1 MKEYLDELL
10 KSLKYD
16 SLYPP
21 QELALSKGV
30 MNGNNV
36 LVTTPTSSGKT
47 LIGLMGMI
55 NILNKGKK
63 VVYLTPLKALA
74 TEKFNEFKVITD
86 LSCFRNRRVNIG
98 ISTGDYDSS
107 GSELVDKDVIILTN
121 EKMDSILRHDPNWIY
136 DVGLFIIDEIHLLTE
151 RERGPTLEIILTKI
165 KLMPQKPQII
175 GISATVS
182 NSDEV
187 AEWLTCEPIQS
198 NWRPT
203 ELIEGVYNYG
213 KVTMNDGTNYDID
226 NIGISDNSTSAITS
240 LAMDSITNDGG
251 QSLVFAETRKR
262 TVSLA
267 KKTSEIV
274 AKFLDKTSIK
284 LAQKTGVEIL
294 KEGDDTELNRTL
306 SSTVAKG
313 VGFHHAGLGAKSRQ
327 IVEKAFRNG
336 IVKILFA
343 TPTLAAGVNLPARR
357 VIITSIFRY
366 DYQYGGNV
374 PMSVLQYKQ
383 ICGRAGR
390 PAYDKYGEAI
400 IIADSRT
407 NPEDLYNH
415 FVLGVPEPIV
425 SQLMDERALRVHVLG
440 VIASKPKM
448 LKSEL
453 LYFFEQ
459 TFLSKYQGNQI
470 ISFEIESLL
479 TYLRDEKLIIM
490 RNDLLFATKF
500 GKRISLLYIDPKT
513 GIQFKNNLDTY
524 SGNKHNI
531 HDINSNKHENNVINF
546 LYWICDCYDFYPKLT
561 LRQNETEYFQ
571 RLFQKH
577 KLGSYGLSNIDY
589 TLKNLVILLEWIDES
604 SEANLNEKI
613 GVEPGDLHR
622 MVETTYWLLYCLYE
636 IAKLIERKDLLPEIN
651 ILRLRIRHGVKSEL
665 IPLIQLEGI
674 GRIRARSLYR
684 AGITDVAMIE
694 KISESKL
701 GSIPKIGV
709 KLARKLKSQI
719 KN

>member
-1 MKEYLDELL
+1 MKEYLQELL
-10 KSLKYD
+10 RLLNYD

-30 MNGNNV
+30 MNGNNI

-74 TEKFNEFKVITD
+74 TEKLNEFKIIQN
-86 LSCFRNRRVNIG
+86 LSCFKNRKINIA
-98 ISTGDYDSS
+98 ISTGDYDSY
-107 GSELVDKDVIILTN
+107 GTELIDKDIIILTN
-121 EKMDSILRHDPNWIY
+121 EKMDSILRHDANWIF

-182 NSDEV
+182 NSDDV
-187 AEWLTCEPIQS
+187 ADWLRCEQIQS
-198 NWRPT
+198 KWRPT

-213 KVTMNDGTNYDID
+213 KVTMNNGTAFEID
-226 NIGISDNSTSAITS
+226 NLGVVDNSTSGIIS

-267 KKTSEIV
+267 KKTSETV
-274 AKFLDKTSIK
+274 SKFLDKSSK
-284 LAQKTGVEIL
+284 LSAHKIGVEIL
-294 KEGDDTELNRTL
+294 KQGDDTELNRTL
-306 SSTVAKG
+306 SSTVTKG
-313 VGFHHAGLGAKSRQ
+313 VGFHHAGLGIKSRQ
-327 IVEKAFRNG
+327 IVENAFRNG
-336 IVKILFA
+336 IIKILFA

-357 VIITSIFRY
+357 VVITSIFRY
-366 DYQYGGNV
+366 DYEYGGNI
-374 PMSVLQYKQ
+374 PLSILQYKQ
-383 ICGRAGR
+383 LCGRAGR

-415 FVLGVPEPIV
+415 FVLGEPEPIV
-425 SQLMDERALRVHVLG
+425 SQLMNERALRVHVIG
-440 VIASKPKM
+440 VIASRPKI

-453 LYFFEQ
+453 LYFFEE
-459 TFLSKYQGNQI
+459 TFLSKYHGNESI
-470 ISFEIESLL
+470 IFEIDSLL
-479 TYLRDEKLIIM
+479 QYLSDEGLIIM
-490 RNDLLFATKF
+490 RNELLIATKF

-513 GIQFKNNLDTY
+513 GIHFKKNLDNY
-524 SGNKHNI
+524 
-531 HDINSNKHENNVINF
+531 NSNKINDGTNF
-546 LYWICDCYDFYPKLT
+546 LHWICDSYDFYPKLT
-561 LRQNETEYFQ
+561 LRQNEIEYFE
-571 RLFQKH
+571 RMFEKH
-577 KLGSYGLSNIDY
+577 KLSSYGLSNYDY
-589 TLKNLVILLEWIDES
+589 SLKNLIILLEWIDET

-613 GVEPGDLHR
+613 GVEPGDLYR
-622 MVETTYWLLYCLYE
+622 MVETAYWLSYCLYE
-636 IAKLIERKDLLPEIN
+636 IAKLIGRKDLLAEIN
-651 ILRLRIRHGVKSEL
+651 ILRLRIRHGIKSEL
-665 IPLIQLEGI
+665 IRLIQLEGI
-674 GRIRARSLYR
+674 GRIRARSLYK
-684 AGITDVAMIE
+684 AGITNVTQID

-701 GSIPKIGV
+701 GSISKIGV
-709 KLARKLKSQI
+709 KLARKLKDQI